1 MTIILFLA
9 VLALLVLVHELGH
22 FVAAKWAKV
31 AVDEFAIG
39 FPPRLWSKKVGP
51 TLYSL
56 NLILFGGFVKLRG
69 EDGSETYDPDGLG
82 AKSRPK
88 QVVIM
93 AAGVVANLV
102 LAWLFLSLALF
113 LGLPASIA
121 TAPKGAE
128 LSNISLMIVAVKDG
142 SPADVA
148 GLKPGDKIL
157 TLQKDA
163 ETLSAPEV
171 APAIDLITKNASPVQ
186 ISYQR
191 SGTDEIKTISITPT
205 IGLVKVGEPAI
216 GVSFDK
222 IGIVKLGPTN
232 SFIEGAAFTTKLTM
246 ATVVGLGQI
255 IKQAVVGKENLLDSF
270 VGPVGLAGLVG
281 DAHDFGLPYLLSFI
295 AFISVNLAV
304 FNLIPFP
311 ALDGGRI
318 LVLGVEG
325 LLRRPLPAKVT
336 TWLNV
341 AGFICLIGL
350 MLIITAADIIRLF

>member
-1 MTIILFLA
+1 
-9 VLALLVLVHELGH
+9 
-22 FVAAKWAKV
+22 
-31 AVDEFAIG
+31 
-39 FPPRLWSKKVGP
+39 
-51 TLYSL
+51 
-56 NLILFGGFVKLRG
+56 
-69 EDGSETYDPDGLG
+69 
-82 AKSRPK
+82 
-88 QVVIM
+88 M